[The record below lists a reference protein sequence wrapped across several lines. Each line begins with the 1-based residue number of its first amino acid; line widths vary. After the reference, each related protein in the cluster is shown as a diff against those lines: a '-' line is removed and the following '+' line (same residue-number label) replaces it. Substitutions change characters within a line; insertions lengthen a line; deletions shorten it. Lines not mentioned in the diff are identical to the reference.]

1 VSMDSQFAEDGAG
14 RDRVAVDERSSSGGE
29 LLHLP
34 VCVNGAEL
42 RAYSG
47 RDVADLAEWALSRAT
62 DLLVDLDRLRVVGLN
77 VRCGQGAQRFLPLA
91 AAKLSREQ
99 INASSR
105 LALLDESAYYSEH
118 GASLRLLRG
127 AAVDL
132 AGRQVGTLT
141 DIVLRAN
148 GDVTRVVVKG
158 ESGELRRL
166 RANRVR
172 IRQRKATQG

>member
-1 VSMDSQFAEDGAG
+1 MSMDSRFVEDGAG
-14 RDRVAVDERSSSGGE
+14 RDRVPVDERSSSGGE

-34 VCVNGAEL
+34 VCVDGAEL
-42 RAYSG
+42 G
-47 RDVADLAEWALSRAT
+47 RPT
-62 DLLVDLDRLRVVGLN
+62 DLVVDLDRLRVVGLN
-77 VRCGQGAQRFLPLA
+77 VRCDQGAQRFLPLA

-105 LALLDESAYYSEH
+105 LALLDESAYYGEH
-118 GASLRLLRG
+118 GASLRSLRG

-148 GDVTRVVVKG
+148 GDVTRIVVKNEG
-158 ESGELRRL
+158 GKLRRL

-172 IRQRKATQG
+172 IRQRTAIQG

>member
-1 VSMDSQFAEDGAG
+1 MDSQFAEDGAG
-14 RDRVAVDERSSSGGE
+14 HDHVAVDERSSSGGE

-34 VCVNGAEL
+34 VCVDGAEL
-42 RAYSG
+42 G
-47 RDVADLAEWALSRAT
+47 RPT
-62 DLLVDLDRLRVVGLN
+62 DLVVDLDRLRVVGLN
-77 VRCGQGAQRFLPLA
+77 VRCDQGAQRFLPLA

-105 LALLDESAYYSEH
+105 LALLDESAYYGEH
-118 GASLRLLRG
+118 GASLRSLRG

-148 GDVTRVVVKG
+148 GDVTRIVVKNEG
-158 ESGELRRL
+158 GKLRRL

-172 IRQRKATQG
+172 IRQRTAIQG

>member
-1 VSMDSQFAEDGAG
+1 MSTGSQFAEDGAG
-14 RDRVAVDERSSSGGE
+14 HDRVAVDERSSSGGE
-29 LLHLP
+29 LMHLP

-42 RAYSG
+42 G
-47 RDVADLAEWALSRAT
+47 RPI
-62 DLLVDLDRLRVVGLN
+62 DLLVDLDQLRVVGLN
-77 VRCGQGAQRFLPLA
+77 VRCSQGAQRFLPLA

-118 GASLRLLRG
+118 GASLRSLRG

-132 AGRQVGTLT
+132 AGRQVGTLA
-141 DIVLRAN
+141 DIILRAN
-148 GDVTRVVVKG
+148 GDVTRVVVKRK
-158 ESGELRRL
+158 SGKLRWL

>member
-1 VSMDSQFAEDGAG
+1 MSMGSRFAEDGAG
-14 RDRVAVDERSSSGGE
+14 RDRVPVDERSSSGGE

-42 RAYSG
+42 G
-47 RDVADLAEWALSRAT
+47 RPT

-77 VRCGQGAQRFLPLA
+77 VRCDQGAQRFLPLA

-118 GASLRLLRG
+118 GASLRSLRG

-132 AGRQVGTLT
+132 AGRQVGTLA

-158 ESGELRRL
+158 ESGRLRRL
-166 RANRVR
+166 RANHVR
-172 IRQRKATQG
+172 IRQKKATQG

>member
-1 VSMDSQFAEDGAG
+1 MGSQFAEDGAG
-14 RDRVAVDERSSSGGE
+14 HDRVAVDERSSSGGE
-29 LLHLP
+29 LMHLP

-42 RAYSG
+42 CRPI
-47 RDVADLAEWALSRAT
+47 

-77 VRCGQGAQRFLPLA
+77 VRCGQGARLFLPLA

-118 GASLRLLRG
+118 GTSLRSLRG
-127 AAVDL
+127 AAVDFS
-132 AGRQVGTLT
+132 GRQVGTLD

-158 ESGELRRL
+158 ESGKLRRL
-166 RANRVR
+166 RATHVR
-172 IRQRKATQG
+172 IRQRKAIQG